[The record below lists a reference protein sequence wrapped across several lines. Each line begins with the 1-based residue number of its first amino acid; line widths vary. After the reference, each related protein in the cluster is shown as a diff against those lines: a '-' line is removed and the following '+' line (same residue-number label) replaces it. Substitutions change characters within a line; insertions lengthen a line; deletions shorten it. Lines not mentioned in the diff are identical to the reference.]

1 MLKKIIVL
9 ALASIMALS
18 AIEIPQPACN
28 PCSDPPPSG
37 GTPPPA

>member
-28 PCSDPPPSG
+28 PCADPPPSSDNP
-37 GTPPPA
+37 TP